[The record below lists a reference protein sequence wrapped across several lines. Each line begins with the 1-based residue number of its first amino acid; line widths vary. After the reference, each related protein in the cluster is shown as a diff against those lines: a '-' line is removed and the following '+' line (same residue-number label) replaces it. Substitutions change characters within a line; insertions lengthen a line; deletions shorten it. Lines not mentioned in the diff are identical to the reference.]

1 MFYESKLPTETAAR
15 KRICWKSWNAVVE
28 DFMAREQAAAQE
40 AQEEIEAASM
50 NPEMQ
55 FLPLG
60 PLDMAP
66 RILHTPLGMYALDSM
81 FKPSDRWDCWTGTTN
96 FSITHGI
103 KDKLSKIEG
112 VEALRI
118 IGRYTFFIGIASLF
132 KFKDVRLAVETQL
145 CGYTEKEVL
154 SNEETQATV
163 DLVKEQ
169 LKANKYWSILVA
181 PTGQVDYVV
190 SDQLDQTYLDGLNE
204 LLELKQILGGVILR
218 GDHG

>member
-1 MFYESKLPTETAAR
+1 MFDEAKLPETAAR
-15 KRICWKSWNAVVE
+15 KRICWKSWNVVVE
-28 DFMAREQAAAQE
+28 DFVTREQEAIQQ

-55 FLPLG
+55 ILPLG
-60 PLDMAP
+60 PLDMVP
-66 RILHTPLGMYALDSM
+66 RVLHTPLGMYPLDSM

-103 KDKLSKIEG
+103 KDKLGKIEG
-112 VEALRI
+112 IEALRV

-132 KFKDVRLAVETQL
+132 KFKDVRLDVETQL

-169 LKANKYWSILVA
+169 LVGNKYWSILVA